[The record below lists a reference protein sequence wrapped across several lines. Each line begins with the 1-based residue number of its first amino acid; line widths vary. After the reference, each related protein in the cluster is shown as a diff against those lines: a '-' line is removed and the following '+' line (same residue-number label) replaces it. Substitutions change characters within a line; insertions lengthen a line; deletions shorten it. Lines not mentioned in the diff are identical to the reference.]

1 MARQSPVLTEVV
13 AQWYKSFMYHHAVG
27 AAVGHH
33 IVKDFQLFVGKVLGV
48 QGSSD
53 PDTDC
58 LGRNLFQQR
67 VPVVQVTSW
76 DSQPGLA
83 LHQQYLPALHEQPSQ
98 LQSLHWK
105 AS

>member
-1 MARQSPVLTEVV
+1 
-13 AQWYKSFMYHHAVG
+13 MYHHAVG

-76 DSQPGLA
+76 DSLLQVAKVDVSEGKGDIAGISISNTNHNRPINLSVLIPGI
-83 LHQQYLPALHEQPSQ
+83 Q
-98 LQSLHWK
+98 K
-105 AS
+105 

>member
-1 MARQSPVLTEVV
+1 
-13 AQWYKSFMYHHAVG
+13 MYHHAVG

-33 IVKDFQLFVGKVLGV
+33 IVKDFELFVGKVLGV

-76 DSQPGLA
+76 DSL
-83 LHQQYLPALHEQPSQ
+83 
-98 LQSLHWK
+98 LQVAKVDVSEGKGDIAGISISNTNHNRPIHL
-105 AS
+105 SVLIPEIQN

>member
-1 MARQSPVLTEVV
+1 
-13 AQWYKSFMYHHAVG
+13 MYHHAVG

-33 IVKDFQLFVGKVLGV
+33 IVKDPQLFVGKVLGV

-58 LGRNLFQQR
+58 LGRNLFQQW

-76 DSQPGLA
+76 DSL
-83 LHQQYLPALHEQPSQ
+83 
-98 LQSLHWK
+98 LQVAKVDVSEGKGDIAGIQGCLFVQK
-105 AS
+105 T